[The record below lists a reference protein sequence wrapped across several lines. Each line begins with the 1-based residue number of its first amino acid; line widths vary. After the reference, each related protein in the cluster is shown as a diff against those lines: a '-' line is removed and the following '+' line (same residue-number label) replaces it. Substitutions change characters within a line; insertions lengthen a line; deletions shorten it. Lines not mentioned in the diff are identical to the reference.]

1 MPTDEE
7 ILSEGRLT
15 EEQDLVLYNLA
26 LRQDEYGRQATNM
39 LLSKIETDEGYQ
51 AMLAREL
58 ITLKVNKYGNAGA
71 PTVAQVIVTSKGLRY
86 CVLHSEEIEPL
97 RPHDVAGR
105 LRKTATW

>member
-1 MPTDEE
+1 MATDEE
-7 ILSEGRLT
+7 ILGEGRLT
-15 EEQDLVLYNLA
+15 EAQDLVLYNLA

-39 LLSKIETDEGYQ
+39 MLSKIEGDPDYQ

-58 ITLKVNKYGNAGA
+58 ITLKVSKYGNPNA

-86 CVLHSEEIEPL
+86 CVLHAGEIEPL

-105 LRKTATW
+105 LRR

>member
-1 MPTDEE
+1 MATDEE

-15 EEQDLVLYNLA
+15 QDQELVLYNLA

-39 LLSKIETDEGYQ
+39 LLSKIEADEGYQ

-58 ITLKVNKYGNAGA
+58 ITLKVNKYAQLG
-71 PTVAQVIVTSKGLRY
+71 PHTVAQVIVTSKGLRY
-86 CVLHSEEIEPL
+86 CVLHSKEIEPL

-105 LRKTATW
+105 LRK

>member
-1 MPTDEE
+1 MAIDEE

-15 EEQDLVLYNLA
+15 EKQDLVLYNLA
-26 LRQDEYGRQATNM
+26 LRQDEYGRQSTNM
-39 LLSKIETDEGYQ
+39 LLSKIEDDPDYQ

-58 ITLKVNKYGNAGA
+58 ITLKVNKYGNPGA

-105 LRKTATW
+105 LRKQPTW